1 MIEVRIA
8 SVNADATSG
17 QPVLLLKPLEDTI
30 DSGDDRLLPI
40 WIGQPEASAIMLA
53 LQGVDLPRPMTHD
66 LLRDVIER
74 VGYAVVRVEVTRLA
88 EGTYYAA
95 IVVRAEERTIAID
108 ARPSD
113 AIALAVRAPCGI
125 FVADDV
131 WNQAAVTVQ
140 AVDEAEEEVERFREF
155 LDHVDPSDFTS

>member
-17 QPVLLLKPLEDTI
+17 QPVLLLKPLDGQV
-30 DSGDDRLLPI
+30 DGDEERLLPI
-40 WIGQPEASAIMLA
+40 WIGQPEASAILFA

-66 LLRDVIER
+66 LLYGAIELL
-74 VGYAVVRVEVTRLA
+74 GYQVAGVEVTRLE

-95 IVVRAEERTIAID
+95 VLLRGEDRMLAID

-113 AIALAVRAPCGI
+113 AVALAVRARCPI
-125 FVADDV
+125 AVAEDV
-131 WNQAAVTVQ
+131 WNEAAVTVK
-140 AVDEAEEEVERFREF
+140 AVSDADEEVERFREF
-155 LDHVDPSDFTS
+155 LDQVDPSDFMG

>member
-17 QPVLLLKPLEDTI
+17 QPVLLLKPLDDEVD
-30 DSGDDRLLPI
+30 GDDNRLLPI

-53 LQGVDLPRPMTHD
+53 LQGVELPRPMTHD
-66 LLRDVIER
+66 LLRNLVEEL
-74 VGYAVVRVEVTRLA
+74 GFAVLRVEVTRLDS
-88 EGTYYAA
+88 GTYYAA
-95 IVVRAEERTIAID
+95 VLLRGEERTLAVD

-113 AIALAVRAPCGI
+113 AVALAVRARCGI
-125 FVADDV
+125 FVAEDV
-131 WNQAAVTVQ
+131 WNEAAVTVR
-140 AVDEAEEEVERFREF
+140 AVEDAEEELERFREF